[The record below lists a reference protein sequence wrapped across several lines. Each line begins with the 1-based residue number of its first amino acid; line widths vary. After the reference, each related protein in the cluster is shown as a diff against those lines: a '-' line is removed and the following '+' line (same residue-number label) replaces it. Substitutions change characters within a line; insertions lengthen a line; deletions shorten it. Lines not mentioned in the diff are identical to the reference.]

1 MKLKDRI
8 KGLERIPAR
17 DLLPHPRNW
26 RTHPR
31 EQRDALRGILAEVG
45 IADALLVR
53 ETPDGYQILDGHCRA
68 EEAPDVEWPCLVV
81 DLSDAEAEKLLV
93 THDPIGAMAE
103 ADADTLRE
111 LLAGVESDSEA
122 VQKLLGALGEEC
134 GIVPA
139 LGEPPED
146 PGAQVDRAEEL
157 RAEWS
162 VERGQVWQAGRHR
175 IMCGDSTC
183 AEDVE
188 RLLGGEKPRLMVTDP
203 PYGVEYDPNWRKEAA
218 DKGLLSHAARR
229 VGNVQ
234 NDDRADW
241 SPVFV
246 LWPSVVAYTWC
257 SSLHLA
263 TTGESLRAASYHLR
277 SLLVWAKP
285 RFPISRGDYHW
296 QHETCWYAVKKG
308 QKSGWIGDR
317 SQTTLWQIALD
328 QTVEGGHPTQ
338 KPVECMRRPIRN
350 HEGDVCDPFL
360 GSGTTLVACEQL
372 GRVGYGMEISPA
384 YVAVSL
390 QRLHDMGLTCEVVS
404 DGNA

>member
-8 KGLERIPAR
+8 KALERIKASE
-17 DLLPHPRNW
+17 LLPHPQNW

-53 ETPDGYQILDGHCRA
+53 QTPDGYQILDGHCRA

-81 DLSDAEAEKLLV
+81 DLSDAEADKLLA

-111 LLAGVESDSEA
+111 LLAGVESKNEA
-122 VQKLLGALGEEC
+122 VRELIATLEEQA
-134 GIVPA
+134 GITHESYEPA
-139 LGEPPED
+139 ED

-157 RAEWS
+157 RAEWG
-162 VERGQVWQAGRHR
+162 VERGQVWQVGRHR
-175 IMCGDSTC
+175 IMCGDSTK

-203 PYGVEYDPNWRKEAA
+203 PYGVEYDPNWRNEAA
-218 DKGLLSHAARR
+218 DKGLIAHAERR

-246 LWPSVVAYTWC
+246 LWSSVVAYTWC
-257 SSLHLA
+257 SSLYLA

-277 SLLVWAKP
+277 NLLVWAKP
-285 RFPISRGDYHW
+285 RFAISRGDYHW

-317 SQTTLWQIALD
+317 SQTTLWQITLD
-328 QTVEGGHPTQ
+328 QNVEGGHSTQ